1 MFQSQGFRKRNVFI
15 SKNHFR
21 AATQRMAPG
30 GVIHAIQE
38 SCSAFRSFFTDR
50 VHRSSGRFLSQ
61 SDRCNK
67 WHDTD
72 ADGRWYAIAS
82 VTAFW
87 EGLFADSGWNA
98 AATAAAIQGGCDR
111 ASRVRVFQVGNL
123 LLGSRKAFPAAHVS
137 YFQSGFGM
145 LTSGRV
151 RTANINSCHLGVG
164 HRANPLSIA
173 SHLPAPSLSHVSALR
188 PVPGHKSA
196 ANHNWHLF
204 VPILWV

>member
-1 MFQSQGFRKRNVFI
+1 
-15 SKNHFR
+15 
-21 AATQRMAPG
+21 MAPG

-61 SDRCNK
+61 SERYNK

-72 ADGRWYAIAS
+72 ADGRWYAVAS

-98 AATAAAIQGGCDR
+98 AATAAAIQGECDR

-123 LLGSRKAFPAAHVS
+123 LLG
-137 YFQSGFGM
+137 G
-145 LTSGRV
+145 
-151 RTANINSCHLGVG
+151 TAC
-164 HRANPLSIA
+164 
-173 SHLPAPSLSHVSALR
+173 
-188 PVPGHKSA
+188 
-196 ANHNWHLF
+196 
-204 VPILWV
+204 